1 MSEKYERGRNK
12 TVGITLLQCLHVR
25 VICAAFLFT
34 VFFSWIPSTGQAAP
48 PSSSAPATPKAK
60 KTPPDVLS
68 LDQLKAKRSSIETTE
83 GLDESVKKAAL
94 GFLNQAIQSADC
106 GRPNRSRGKG
116 PSRRGEERTCAHQE
130 TAGGGETS
138 TLLS

>member
-1 MSEKYERGRNK
+1 M
-12 TVGITLLQCLHVR
+12 GITLLQCLHVR

-34 VFFSWIPSTGQAAP
+34 VFFSWIPSAAQAAP

-83 GLDESVKKAAL
+83 GLDEAVKKAAL
-94 GFLNQAIQSADC
+94 GFLNQAIQSATAADQIDQEAKAA
-106 GRPNRSRGKG
+106 SRQ
-116 PSRRGEERTCAHQE
+116 GEERTCAHQE
-130 TAGGGETS
+130 TPGGDETS
-138 TLLS
+138 TLLA